1 MLDIGWTELL
11 LIGVVALI
19 VVGPR
24 DLPGMFR
31 TLGRVTGRLRSMARE
46 FQRAMDQAAD
56 ESGLKDAAADM
67 KFATS
72 PKSLGLD
79 QLKNSAR
86 DFQQSLRD
94 EYQAQGDKGL
104 TPKPQETTKSG
115 DLSSDPSVELKST
128 EDDSESPTSS
138 AKSDDKD
145 AQK

>member
-56 ESGLKDAAADM
+56 ESGIKDAAADM

-94 EYQAQGDKGL
+94 EYQAQDDEGL
-104 TPKPQETTKSG
+104 TPKPRETTESG
-115 DLSSDPSVELKST
+115 EVSSKPSVEPKSP